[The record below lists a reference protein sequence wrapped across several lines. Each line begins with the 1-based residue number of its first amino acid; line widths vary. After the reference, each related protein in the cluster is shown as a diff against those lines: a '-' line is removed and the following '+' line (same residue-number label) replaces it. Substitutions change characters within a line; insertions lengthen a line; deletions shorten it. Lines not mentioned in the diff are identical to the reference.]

1 MPRLYHKKIVGNKA
15 DPTSAPHSELPSS
28 LGAALFTRSCP
39 LHHNLPSE
47 PAADLRALKSC
58 LPVPRVAIDAPVPPL
73 LGDLSIGTLSSN
85 GRLDL
90 CQAVPAD
97 VEVLA
102 AAVHALLNATPLLV
116 PHRLHGLE
124 AAVVAV
130 DVVRGVA
137 VQPRMHAI
145 SRWRGCSG
153 GALGSCT
160 NSTVLTGKSL
170 RC

>member
-1 MPRLYHKKIVGNKA
+1 MYHKKIVGNKA

-39 LHHNLPSE
+39 RSRRLICERSKPS
-47 PAADLRALKSC
+47 ATGC

-137 VQPRMHAI
+137 AADARHLEMARLQ
-145 SRWRGCSG
+145 WRGAG
-153 GALGSCT
+153 
-160 NSTVLTGKSL
+160 
-170 RC
+170 